1 MRIVFTKLKTS
12 KEFITVDFGDGNG
25 PQKYAVEDA
34 RQNGIQIPASCP
46 DFSKI
51 GIQGSTAVF
60 NNAEAVE
67 GVKIDF
73 GSNYSMPVSPE
84 VISLYA
90 QIEQYDTGYDHADY
104 QIRSNE
110 SITEHLLL
118 DNEYDI
124 SYGYTIPVEY
134 NKTEE
139 KSYYIEYGSSQYAT
153 VSEDFETSVE
163 IYRDGSELKAKL
175 LHGYIEG
182 EDIFDV
188 NSYSDELFIGNIEAQ
203 ASDYGYITSNIYN
216 LSLGS
221 YTMEFDVDINE
232 LDGYD
237 GQYRLILNTGYYD
250 LTPEMISD
258 NDDGSKHIIIKE
270 TPEYLL
276 YDKFIIPKN
285 LSLDA
290 SLNEKVEE
298 TEQYS
303 YNGVDYD
310 SESDA
315 LNAFITDFGSDH
327 YFYYNGEKT
336 CFKLSL

>member
-51 GIQGSTAVF
+51 SIQGSTAVF

-84 VISLYA
+84 TISLYA
-90 QIEQYDTGYDHADY
+90 SIEQYNTGYDHADY
-104 QIRSNE
+104 QIRSDE
-110 SITEHLLL
+110 GIIEHLLL
-118 DNEYDI
+118 DNEYNI
-124 SYGYTIPVEY
+124 SYGYAIPVEY

-188 NSYSDELFIGNIEAQ
+188 YSYSDELYIGNIEAQ

-221 YTMEFDVDINE
+221 SVMEFDVDINE
-232 LDGYD
+232 LDGSD

-250 LTPEMISD
+250 LTPEMMSD
-258 NDDGSKHIIIKE
+258 NDDGSKHIIIEE
-270 TPEYLL
+270 TPEYFL

-290 SLNEKVEE
+290 IFNENTDEKEY
-298 TEQYS
+298 YS

-315 LNAFITDFGSDH
+315 LDAFKADFGSDH
-327 YFYYNGEKT
+327 YFYYNGDKT